1 MTLILQEVTT
11 EAPDHGMAG
20 SNWAV
25 PCIDRSTKPPT
36 VETEFIHVES
46 YPDIKVKGVDD
57 GDTAY

>member
-1 MTLILQEVTT
+1 
-11 EAPDHGMAG
+11 MAG